1 MVQSYVRSEMIYA
14 SKVARF
20 GPKLA
25 VSFREVQYRRTWVFV
40 NSQTSTLAL
49 CLRNDT
55 DVTGYRIPRIP
66 RPTGNEAL

>member
-1 MVQSYVRSEMIYA
+1 MLGSAAGAAPSSVRANFDEGELCVTDSA
-14 SKVARF
+14 S
-20 GPKLA
+20 G
-25 VSFREVQYRRTWVFV
+25 EVQYRRTWVFV

-66 RPTGNEAL
+66 RPAET